1 MTSKRVSVIFWP
13 TFMPN
18 LKQATKA
25 LRQSLVRADRNKKVR
40 NEIDSLLNRM
50 RKLVTAKKIDEAKT
64 LMKTLDKKLDKAVT
78 KHVYKMNTVAR
89 VKSRTMA
96 KINTAAK

>member
-1 MTSKRVSVIFWP
+1 
-13 TFMPN
+13 MPN

-25 LRQSLVRADRNKKVR
+25 LRQSVVRAARNKVVR
-40 NEIDSLLNRM
+40 DEIDTLLNKM
-50 RKLVTAKKIDEAKT
+50 RKLVVAKKIDEAKA

-78 KHVYKMNTVAR
+78 KHVYKINTISR

-96 KINTAAK
+96 KLNALSK

>member
-1 MTSKRVSVIFWP
+1 
-13 TFMPN
+13 MPN

-40 NEIDSLLNRM
+40 DEIDSLLNKM
-50 RKLVTAKKIDEAKT
+50 RKLVTAKKIDEAKA

-78 KHVYKMNTVAR
+78 KHVYKLNTVAR